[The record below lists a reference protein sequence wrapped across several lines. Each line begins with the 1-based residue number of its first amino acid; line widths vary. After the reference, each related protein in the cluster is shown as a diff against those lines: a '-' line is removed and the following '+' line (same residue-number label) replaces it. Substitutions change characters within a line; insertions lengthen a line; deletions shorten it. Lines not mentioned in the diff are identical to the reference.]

1 VAGMKDER
9 SQQLMERAQRVIP
22 GGVNSPVRAFKAV
35 GGRPLVIQRGHGSKV
50 VDADGNVY
58 IDYVMAY
65 GPLILGHAHPKVVE
79 AMEKAARDGT
89 GFGAT
94 TEREVLL
101 AEKIV
106 QAVPGVEK
114 VRLVNSGTEATMS
127 ALRLARAAT
136 GRRRAVKFAGCY
148 HGHVDALL
156 AQSGSGLSTLGIP
169 STPGVVPETARDT
182 LVLPYNDLQAVEQA
196 FSQYGDEIA
205 CVIVEPV
212 AANMGVVPPAPGFLQ
227 GLREV
232 TRRYGS
238 LLIFDEVITGFR
250 LGLAGAQGYYGVV
263 PDLTCM
269 GKVIGGGMPVGAY
282 GGRAELLDMVAPEG
296 PVYQAGTLAGN
307 PVAVACGLATLEV
320 LEEGGESLY
329 GQLRQKAEQLNR
341 EIRRA
346 AREAGV
352 ELTVTQVESLSSWFF
367 QPGPVTDYASVLN
380 SDTGAFAVFFR
391 AMLERGI
398 YLAPSQF
405 EAVFISAAHSRE
417 DLERTAE
424 AARQALREVARHL
437 DAAQG

>member
-1 VAGMKDER
+1 MAGMKDER

-212 AANMGVVPPAPGFLQ
+212 AGNMGCVPPEPGFLE
-227 GLREV
+227 GILELARKH
-232 TRRYGS
+232 GA
-238 LLIFDEVITGFR
+238 LCIFDEVITGCR
-250 LGLAGAQGYYGVV
+250 LAPGGAQERFGLR
-263 PDLTCM
+263 PDLTCL
-269 GKVIGGGMPVGAY
+269 GKIVGGGMPLAVY
-282 GGRAELLDMVAPEG
+282 GGRRDVMSLVSPLG
-296 PVYQAGTLAGN
+296 PVYQAGTLSGN
-307 PVAVACGLATLEV
+307 PVAVSAALATL
-320 LEEGGESLY
+320 GELD
-329 GQLRQKAEQLNR
+329 
-341 EIRRA
+341 RA
-346 AREAGV
+346 AYERLERAGQRLAEGLEQALRDTNTV
-352 ELTVTQVESLSSWFF
+352 GVVQRVGSMLTLFF
-367 QPGPVTDYASVLN
+367 HPGPIRSWNDAKA
-380 SDTGAFAVFFR
+380 SDTQRFAAFHRELLA
-391 AMLERGI
+391 RGI
-398 YLAPSQF
+398 YFPPSQF
-405 EAVFISAAHSRE
+405 EAAFVSLAHT
-417 DLERTAE
+417 DDDIERTVQ
-424 AARQALREVARHL
+424 AAREALSR
-437 DAAQG
+437 

>member
-1 VAGMKDER
+1 PEGVPDGPGQQRRGPAGSGPRRRRGSRYRHGEARTGLSRRGAPRERGVRRAGGGVQRGRRVRHDQGGGRERVDRRARGGPGEPSRDAAGRGRPDHHVPREGDRQVAGMKDER

-269 GKVIGGGMPVGAY
+269 GK
-282 GGRAELLDMVAPEG
+282 
-296 PVYQAGTLAGN
+296 
-307 PVAVACGLATLEV
+307 
-320 LEEGGESLY
+320 
-329 GQLRQKAEQLNR
+329 
-341 EIRRA
+341 
-346 AREAGV
+346 
-352 ELTVTQVESLSSWFF
+352 
-367 QPGPVTDYASVLN
+367 
-380 SDTGAFAVFFR
+380 
-391 AMLERGI
+391 
-398 YLAPSQF
+398 
-405 EAVFISAAHSRE
+405 
-417 DLERTAE
+417 
-424 AARQALREVARHL
+424 
-437 DAAQG
+437 

>member
-1 VAGMKDER
+1 M
-9 SQQLMERAQRVIP
+9 
-22 GGVNSPVRAFKAV
+22 
-35 GGRPLVIQRGHGSKV
+35 
-50 VDADGNVY
+50 
-58 IDYVMAY
+58 
-65 GPLILGHAHPKVVE
+65 
-79 AMEKAARDGT
+79 
-89 GFGAT
+89 
-94 TEREVLL
+94 
-101 AEKIV
+101 
-106 QAVPGVEK
+106 
-114 VRLVNSGTEATMS
+114 
-127 ALRLARAAT
+127 
-136 GRRRAVKFAGCY
+136 KFAGCY

>member
-1 VAGMKDER
+1 
-9 SQQLMERAQRVIP
+9 
-22 GGVNSPVRAFKAV
+22 
-35 GGRPLVIQRGHGSKV
+35 
-50 VDADGNVY
+50 
-58 IDYVMAY
+58 
-65 GPLILGHAHPKVVE
+65 AHPKVVE

-269 GKVIGGGMPVGAY
+269 VKVIGGGMPVGAY
-282 GGRAELLDMVAPEG
+282 GGRAERLDMVAPEG

-320 LEEGGESLY
+320 LEEGGESLS

-341 EIRRA
+341 EIC
-346 AREAGV
+346 
-352 ELTVTQVESLSSWFF
+352 
-367 QPGPVTDYASVLN
+367 
-380 SDTGAFAVFFR
+380 
-391 AMLERGI
+391 
-398 YLAPSQF
+398 
-405 EAVFISAAHSRE
+405 
-417 DLERTAE
+417 
-424 AARQALREVARHL
+424 
-437 DAAQG
+437 